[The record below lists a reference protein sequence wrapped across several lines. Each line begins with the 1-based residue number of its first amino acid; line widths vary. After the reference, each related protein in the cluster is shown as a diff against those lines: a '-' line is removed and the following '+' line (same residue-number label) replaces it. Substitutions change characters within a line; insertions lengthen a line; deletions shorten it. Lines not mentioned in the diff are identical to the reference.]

1 MAWLSV
7 RCRAFDDVQEVKGQ
21 GTRFTEQ
28 TPRAVGTRSAAVTS
42 GWSRPGQLLPRAG
55 ARKEGQDLA
64 DGGFLA
70 GGFRQ
75 REVRLD
81 LVAVAAAVFLL
92 DDVSGCGQVT
102 MPKALRSVMPTLAAM
117 SRSHAPG
124 SCAMHSSTGPG
135 RGWSGSSSSP
145 PPRNYTQFSRNALL

>member
-7 RCRAFDDVQEVKGQ
+7 RCRAFDDVQEIKGQ

-28 TPRAVGTRSAAVTS
+28 TPRAVGTRSAAVAS

-92 DDVSGCGQVT
+92 DDVSGCGQVGT

-117 SRSHAPG
+117 SRSRAPG
-124 SCAMHSSTGPG
+124 SCAMHSST
-135 RGWSGSSSSP
+135 RAWLV
-145 PPRNYTQFSRNALL
+145 RKLQLATLETTHNFLEIHC